1 MPDTN
6 KKKSFI
12 IYREHPISLYPM
24 VRMRVSID
32 EMKLFIDAKLD
43 YGLSAKNAIKSKKV
57 FCNDCID
64 PSFKKYTP

>member
-1 MPDTN
+1 MPTTCT
-6 KKKSFI
+6 KKSFI
-12 IYREHPISLYPM
+12 TYRGHAIPLYPM

-57 FCNDCID
+57 FCIDCNDT
-64 PSFKKYTP
+64 SFKKFTT